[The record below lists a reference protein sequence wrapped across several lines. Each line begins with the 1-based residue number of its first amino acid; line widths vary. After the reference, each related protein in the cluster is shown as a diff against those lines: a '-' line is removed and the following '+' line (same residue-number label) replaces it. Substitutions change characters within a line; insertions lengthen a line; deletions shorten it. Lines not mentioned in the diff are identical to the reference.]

1 MIVPTVTLYKDGKHV
16 IVNQSDA
23 AEWNAK
29 GWKAKADDQSKAKA
43 DDKKA

>member
-23 AEWNAK
+23 SEWNAK
-29 GWKAKADDQSKAKA
+29 GWKAKADDPKAKA
-43 DDKKA
+43 EDAKKA